1 MKNKFTILGCGSSLG
16 SPWITNYWGN
26 CEKKNKKNLRTR
38 CCAHFQYKNISTL
51 IDTSPDLKLQFKDN
65 KITDVDAVIYTHEHA
80 DQTSGIFELRPFF
93 WKNKK
98 KIDVYASKKTIREL
112 KFRYDYCF
120 KEKQGYV
127 PILKEHIIK
136 NSFIIKKGSNK
147 IKIKSFEIQHGLIKA
162 TAYIINKTAYLSD
175 CSFIPTK
182 SRKFLYNLDYLII
195 DCLRVKFHPGHFN
208 LETALSLSKEFN
220 AKKTILTNLHIDFDY
235 EKLKEKL
242 PPNVVPAFDGMSFNF

>member
-98 KIDVYASKKTIREL
+98 KIDVYASKKTIKEL

-127 PILKEHIIK
+127 PILKEQIIK

-175 CSFIPTK
+175 CSFIPAK
-182 SRKFLYNLDYLII
+182 FRKFLYNLDYLII

-235 EKLKEKL
+235 EKLKKKL

>member
-26 CEKKNKKNLRTR
+26 LNKKNKKNLRTR

-51 IDTSPDLKLQFKDN
+51 IDTSPDLKTQFLSN
-65 KITDVDAVIYTHEHA
+65 KINNVDAVIYTHEHA

-98 KIDVYASKKTIREL
+98 KINIYGSEKTIKDL
-112 KFRYDYCF
+112 KIKYDFCF
-120 KEKQGYV
+120 KPKDGYI
-127 PILKEHIIK
+127 PILKDHTVNNIFTISK
-136 NSFIIKKGSNK
+136 GTNKIQVNSF
-147 IKIKSFEIQHGLIKA
+147 EVQHGLIKA
-162 TAYIINKTAYLSD
+162 TAFVLKNIAYLSD
-175 CSFIPTK
+175 CSFIPRK

-208 LETALSLSKEFN
+208 LETAILLSKEFK
-220 AKKTILTNLHIDFDY
+220 AKKTILTNLHVDLDY
-235 EKLKEKL
+235 NKLKKKL
-242 PPNVVPAFDGMSFNF
+242 PTNIVPAFDGMSFNF